1 MLEIRDLDFAF
12 GRKPIYRNLNL
23 AIPSGQVV
31 LVTGINGAGKSTLL
45 RLVAGV
51 LKPARGTISLDPR
64 LGRDPRAKI
73 GFISDRLSLYESLRV
88 DQLIRLHLSLFHVEQ
103 FDDSLIRHTRI
114 GLRQRIK
121 ELSIGQRTILHL
133 ALILSPKPDL
143 LLIDEV
149 IHDLDAYL
157 RRLFLDEIIRQLSER
172 EMTVIMVNV
181 NFHDIESLVDRVV
194 MLRDGEIAVD
204 ESIESLKQKV
214 KKIVSREEQT
224 RLPVLFQ
231 REYSDRREY
240 VVYPFDERS
249 LDGVQGDVVDL
260 NLNDIVAAFIAGEY
274 A

>member
-12 GRKPIYRNLNL
+12 GRKPIYRHLNL
-23 AIPSGQVV
+23 QIPIGQVV

-45 RLVAGV
+45 RLIAGV
-51 LKPARGTISLDPR
+51 LKPARGTIRLDPR
-64 LGRDPRAKI
+64 LGRDPRGKI

-88 DQLIRLHLSLFHVEQ
+88 EELIRLHLSLFHVEQ
-103 FDDSLIRHTRI
+103 FDDRLVRHTRI

-121 ELSIGQRTILHL
+121 ELSVGQRTILHL
-133 ALILSPKPDL
+133 SLILSPKPDL

-172 EMTVIMVNV
+172 DMTVIMVNV

-214 KKIVSREEQT
+214 KKVVSREEQT
-224 RLPVLFQ
+224 SLPVLFE

-240 VVYPFDERS
+240 VVYPFDERN
-249 LDGVQGDVVDL
+249 LAGVDGDVVDL